1 VSLGGEPI
9 PPFAALLVLHDPG
22 RHGTDPRV
30 KGLLIGAQR
39 EIQGSTSGSYNATIV
54 RMMNVHSSEV
64 NAQSRVQAVQR
75 AVGLL
80 KAIAE
85 APAPPTA
92 PELAERCRLNR
103 STAWRILQTL
113 EDEGLLDRDPQTKRY
128 SAGYELTRLAAS
140 ADESLLR
147 AARPHLAELASHTGE
162 TVSLAVP
169 RRRQL
174 VYVEQIQ
181 APHVMAAD
189 WLGRAVPLHATST
202 GKALL
207 AWLPASELDELLSEP
222 LASFTEATI
231 TDPARLGE
239 ELDEVR
245 RLGYAVSRGELEP
258 SLWGVSA
265 AVLGRGRR
273 PIAVVSVWGAERR
286 VLDSGI
292 DGLGDATAATA
303 GTLATLVTG

>member
-1 VSLGGEPI
+1 MNADS
-9 PPFAALLVLHDPG
+9 PG
-22 RHGTDPRV
+22 
-30 KGLLIGAQR
+30 
-39 EIQGSTSGSYNATIV
+39 
-54 RMMNVHSSEV
+54 V
-64 NAQSRVQAVQR
+64 NPQSRVQAVRR

-85 APAPPTA
+85 SPAPPTA

-113 EDEGLLDRDPQTKRY
+113 EDEGLLDRDPQTNRY
-128 SAGYELTRLAAS
+128 STGYELTRLAAS

-147 AARPHLAELASHTGE
+147 VARPHLAELSSQTGE

-169 RRRQL
+169 RRL
-174 VYVEQIQ
+174 ELLYVEQIQ

-207 AWLPASELDELLSEP
+207 AWLRASELDDVLSEP
-222 LASFTEATI
+222 LASFTDATI
-231 TDPARLGE
+231 ADPAGLRE

-265 AVLGRGRR
+265 AVLDRGRR

-286 VLDSGI
+286 VLERGVEA
-292 DGLGDATAATA
+292 LGEATAATA
-303 GTLATLVTG
+303 ATLAALVTG

>member
-1 VSLGGEPI
+1 MNKT
-9 PPFAALLVLHDPG
+9 A
-22 RHGTDPRV
+22 
-30 KGLLIGAQR
+30 
-39 EIQGSTSGSYNATIV
+39 SG
-54 RMMNVHSSEV
+54 V
-64 NAQSRVQAVQR
+64 NASSRVQSVQR

-85 APAPPTA
+85 SLVPPTA
-92 PELAERCRLNR
+92 AELAERCSLNR
-103 STAWRILQTL
+103 TTAWRILQTL
-113 EDEGLLDRDPQTKRY
+113 EDEGVLDRDPQTNRY
-128 SAGYELTRLAAS
+128 STGYELTRFAAN

-147 AARPHLAELASHTGE
+147 VARPHLVELSGQTGE

-169 RRRQL
+169 RGLEL

-189 WLGRAVPLHATST
+189 WLGRAVPLHGTST

-207 AWLPASELDELLSEP
+207 AWLSASELDDVLSEP

-231 TDPARLGE
+231 TDPAGLRA
-239 ELDEVR
+239 ELDDVR
-245 RLGYAVSRGELEP
+245 RLGYAASRGELEA

-265 AVLGRGRR
+265 AVLDRGRR

-286 VLDSGI
+286 VLDRGVEQ
-292 DGLGDATAATA
+292 LGEATAATA
-303 GTLATLVTG
+303 ATLAALVTG